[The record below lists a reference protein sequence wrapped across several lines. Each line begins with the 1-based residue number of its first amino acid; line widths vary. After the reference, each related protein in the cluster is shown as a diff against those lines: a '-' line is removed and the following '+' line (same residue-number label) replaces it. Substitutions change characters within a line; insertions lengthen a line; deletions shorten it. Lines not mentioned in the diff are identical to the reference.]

1 MFMAVGLKIRFSIL
15 ITSFSFDENRHEGH
29 DDLFDVPEERIFKQD
44 NGQKSHEFSFDY
56 AI

>member
-1 MFMAVGLKIRFSIL
+1 M
-15 ITSFSFDENRHEGH
+15 

-44 NGQKSHEFSFDY
+44 NGQKSHEFPFDY

>member
-1 MFMAVGLKIRFSIL
+1 M
-15 ITSFSFDENRHEGH
+15 

-44 NGQKSHEFSFDY
+44 NGQKSYEFPFDY